1 MLMFSKKKY
10 FCTLK
15 TIMRAEDK
23 IVGVKYCKTIYYYNH
38 ER

>member
-1 MLMFSKKKY
+1 MLMFSKKKV
-10 FCTLK
+10 FLHLENNHE
-15 TIMRAEDK
+15 AEDK